1 MEFSTGHAV
10 VVGVGADLPNTVDDA
25 RAIADMLRDET
36 RCGYPP
42 DQVAL
47 LTAKEAGRAEVLKAL
62 ADLAGRTDPESTV
75 LIYYSGHGYFVPKG
89 DEKQYFLLPYGYS
102 LQNLPETAIS
112 DEEFTAALAKL
123 KVKKLLLLLDCCHAA
138 GLDQAKAPGL
148 ALEKGAMPPHALEM
162 LKAGSGRVII
172 ASSKAS
178 EVSFAGKPY
187 SAFTQALIESLSGI
201 GAAEQDGFV
210 RVADLAMYTGF
221 RVPGRTKDRQHPVLN
236 FEKADNFPVA
246 YYASGELKPK
256 GTPFAIP
263 AEIEPEPG
271 QWSIRIGILNLGGQH
286 ADRIVN
292 AGDNATIDMS
302 SGPKRSNT

>member
-1 MEFSTGHAV
+1 MKFSTGHAV
-10 VVGVGADLPNTVDDA
+10 VVGVGADLPNTVSDA
-25 RAIADMLRDET
+25 QAIADVLRDES
-36 RCGYPP
+36 RCGYPS

-47 LTAKEAGRAEVLKAL
+47 LTAESANRAAVLKAL
-62 ADLAGRTDPESTV
+62 ADLADRTDAESTV
-75 LIYYSGHGYFVPKG
+75 LIYYSGHGYSVSKDG
-89 DEKQYFLLPYGYS
+89 QKQYFLLPHGYS
-102 LQNLPETAIS
+102 LADLPGTAIS
-112 DEEFTAALAKL
+112 DDEFTAALARL
-123 KVKKLLLLLDCCHAA
+123 EVKKLLLLLDCCHAA
-138 GLDQAKAPGL
+138 GLDPAKAPGL
-148 ALEKGAMPPHALEM
+148 ALEKGAVPPNALEM
-162 LKAGSGRVII
+162 LKAGSGRVIV

-178 EVSFAGKPY
+178 EVSFAGKPF

-201 GAAEQDGFV
+201 GASEQDGFV

-236 FEKADNFPVA
+236 FDKADNFAVA
-246 YYASGELKPK
+246 YYAGGDPMPK
-256 GTPFAIP
+256 GTPFAMP

-302 SGPKRSNT
+302 SGPKRPKT